1 MSFIAGI
8 NQEMCAALGL
18 DPAYVRDVTLELR
31 TGEPPTAVVTLY
43 VEDEQIKKIFAAVTW
58 REVSK

>member
-31 TGEPPTAVVTLY
+31 ADEPPTAVVSLY
-43 VEDEQIKKIFAAVTW
+43 LEDAMIKKIFEAATW